1 MNGRPGAA
9 RPRVVIPRLQRM
21 QGVSLVT
28 AIFLLVVLSGLAVA
42 MVTLSTTAHTS
53 SMLDV
58 QGTRAYLAARAG
70 AEWGVYQVTRA
81 NGACTVLPGPAA
93 TSTSSFA
100 LPADGSLAGMTVTV
114 ACTRSVDN
122 ATQVARYTVRATAC
136 NAPGPAG
143 CPDQGNGIDYPGNS
157 IDYVRRVVHV
167 EFSAPGQ
174 P

>member
-1 MNGRPGAA
+1 MSARPLAA
-9 RPRVVIPRLQRM
+9 RRNLQRM

-42 MVTLSTTAHTS
+42 MVTLSTTAQTS

-70 AEWGVYQVTRA
+70 TEWGVYQVTRA
-81 NGACTVLPGPAA
+81 NGACTALAGPVGST
-93 TSTSSFA
+93 TSTFA
-100 LPADGSLAGMTVTV
+100 LPADGALARMTVTV
-114 ACTRSVDN
+114 VCTRSVDN
-122 ATQVARYTVRATAC
+122 ATQLARYTVRATAC
-136 NAPGPAG
+136 NAPGNAG
-143 CPDQGNGIDYPGNS
+143 CPNPSNS
-157 IDYVRRVVHV
+157 IDYVQRVMHV

>member
-1 MNGRPGAA
+1 MSARPDAA
-9 RPRVVIPRLQRM
+9 RPCAARPNFQRM

-42 MVTLSTTAHTS
+42 MVTLTTTAHTS

-70 AEWGVYQVTRA
+70 IEWGVYQVTRA
-81 NGACTVLPGPAA
+81 NGPCTTLAGP
-93 TSTSSFA
+93 TGTTTNSFA

-114 ACTRSVDN
+114 DCTRSVDN
-122 ATQVARYTVRATAC
+122 ATQLARYTLRATAC
-136 NAPGPAG
+136 NGPGNAG
-143 CPDQGNGIDYPGNS
+143 CANPSNS
-157 IDYVRRVVHV
+157 IDYVRRVMHV